1 MFQRRPPP
9 KSLECPLKILF
20 DHPGEVSIWRPGDV
34 PKQHPGY
41 VLRGIPR
48 KLIRDVARRC
58 SQDVPWRSFKTR
70 LWDDVGSFVECLKNS
85 FYFSFRTYS
94 IGQIC
99 IKAIQYSRCIS
110 KLIELLNWS
119 FLAKLENGFYKLT
132 IFVKVLHHTN
142 LIGL

>member
-9 KSLECPLKILF
+9 KSLGCPLKILF
-20 DHPGEVSIWRPGDV
+20 DHPREVSIWHPGDV
-34 PKQHPGY
+34 PKWHPGY
-41 VLRGIPR
+41 VLRDIPG
-48 KLIRDVARRC
+48 KLIWDVARRC

-70 LWDDVGSFVECLKNS
+70 LRDDMGSFVECLKNLFDLS
-85 FYFSFRTYS
+85 IRTYS

-110 KLIELLNWS
+110 KPIELLNWS
-119 FLAKLENGFYKLT
+119 FLVKLENGFYQLT
-132 IFVKVLHHTN
+132 IFVKVIHHRN